1 MSFVV
6 KSSSLWLKLPPA
18 FHGAGHRQH
27 AAVVAVRGQ
36 IGVESIDRVGEVGE
50 FIDEFVDYY
59 NSRRY
64 HESLNNLTPADVYS
78 GRGPA
83 VLLRRENVKLKTIEG
98 RRRLHHLAAK
108 TSTQM
113 SQTLS

>member
-1 MSFVV
+1 MHFYSGLLMYFC
-6 KSSSLWLKLPPA
+6 S
-18 FHGAGHRQH
+18 
-27 AAVVAVRGQ
+27 
-36 IGVESIDRVGEVGE
+36 GVD
-50 FIDEFVDYY
+50 
-59 NSRRY
+59 
-64 HESLNNLTPADVYS
+64 TPADVYS